1 MILMMSLM
9 LITKS
14 DNRSMYWADEGVLVF
29 LQDTLLYS
37 VGPQHLLSVAE
48 ASNGAG
54 KKPTLEHLQGF
65 YRF

>member
-1 MILMMSLM
+1 MMSLM

-54 KKPTLEHLQGF
+54 KN
-65 YRF
+65 RR

>member
-54 KKPTLEHLQGF
+54 KN
-65 YRF
+65 RR